1 MHDPDSVSP
10 QTERTGRFT
19 RTGIR
24 DNPLGVSVIVPTY
37 NGEETI
43 ADLLETLAATEDC
56 GWELI
61 VVDDGSTDATVSVI
75 RELSTKPKQTRLITL
90 SANRGKAT
98 ALNLGVAQARFD
110 KLVF

>member
-24 DNPLGVSVIVPTY
+24 NNPLGVSVIVPTY

-98 ALNLGVAQARFD
+98 CLLYTSPSPRDRQ
-110 KLVF
+110 K